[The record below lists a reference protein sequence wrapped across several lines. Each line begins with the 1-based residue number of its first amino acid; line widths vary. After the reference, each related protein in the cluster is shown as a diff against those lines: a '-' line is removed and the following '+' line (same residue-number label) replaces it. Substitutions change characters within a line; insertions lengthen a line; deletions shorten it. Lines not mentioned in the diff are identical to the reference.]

1 MKIVTN
7 GCSFTFGHKG
17 SVDSQAPNWV
27 WPSRLNDMNDIT
39 KVVNLAVEGASN
51 DRVVRTSIEYFE
63 KNKGIDL
70 NNAIL
75 VVQHPTPNRGEWF
88 NIENKL
94 WIGYVTTMEDVLYD
108 ISVTDYTKQDLDKI
122 KTDTE
127 TERKVFDQYKKFV
140 ESDITEIINY
150 FKNIRLLQTYCKQ
163 KEIKLLQVGLSAR
176 CIPELYFREE
186 NTFKIR
192 PGVAYDK
199 FYINQVEGS
208 YDMSLQGLLHHY
220 LWENELYH
228 LFLSDEELE
237 TCRQVVEE
245 QPEYIFGPDD
255 GKTQEII
262 DEIQYKAI
270 SFVGKKLIELGFDVE
285 QDFESY
291 LN

>member
-1 MKIVTN
+1 MELVAN
-7 GCSFTFGHKG
+7 GCSFTFGHK
-17 SVDSQAPNWV
+17 DSLNSMAPDWV
-27 WPSRLNDMNDIT
+27 WPSRFNGSKGFTN
-39 KVVNLAVEGASN
+39 VVNLAVEGASN

-70 NNAIL
+70 NNVVL

-150 FKNIRLLQTYCKQ
+150 FKNIILLQTYCKQ

-186 NTFKIR
+186 NTDIAKNI
-192 PGVAYDK
+192 YCK
-199 FYINQVEGS
+199 
-208 YDMSLQGLLHHY
+208 
-220 LWENELYH
+220 ELY
-228 LFLSDEELE
+228 
-237 TCRQVVEE
+237 
-245 QPEYIFGPDD
+245 
-255 GKTQEII
+255 
-262 DEIQYKAI
+262 
-270 SFVGKKLIELGFDVE
+270 KLIDQNIFCNRFLTDITAGNE
-285 QDFESY
+285 ESPTDGHPNEAGHNIIFRY
-291 LN
+291 IYNEIKKRWQI